1 MYIII
6 MQILQTVH
14 VMNMRGF
21 SVIHLLDL
29 GGLRP
34 QRLILLQRSSEKRE
48 EHFIFVVVR

>member
-34 QRLILLQRSSEKRE
+34 QRLILLQRSEKRE